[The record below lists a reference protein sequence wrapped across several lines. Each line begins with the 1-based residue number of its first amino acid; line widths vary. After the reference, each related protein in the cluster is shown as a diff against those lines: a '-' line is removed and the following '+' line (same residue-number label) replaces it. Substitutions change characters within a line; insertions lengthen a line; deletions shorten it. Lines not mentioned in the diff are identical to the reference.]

1 MIPRVLRLAV
11 LLSGTGRTLAHLA
24 AEIRAGRLDARIAG
38 VLSTRAD
45 AYGLV
50 RACRL
55 GLRRRTV
62 SPRDFPA
69 RRAFW
74 EAVST
79 ALDRWRPDLV
89 VMAGWTSYW
98 RIPRRWAGR
107 VVNIHPSLLPA
118 FGGKGCYGD
127 RVHAQVL
134 ASRARITGCTVH
146 AVDNRYDHGRVLAQA
161 RVPVRRG
168 DTVRALAARV
178 FVAERRLYP
187 AVLRRIASGGIGL
200 PIKPIRPQRKVPRRP
215 RATSP
220 SA

>member
-1 MIPRVLRLAV
+1 MIPRVVRLAV
-11 LLSGTGRTLAHLA
+11 LISGTGRTLAHLA
-24 AEIRAGRLDARIAG
+24 SEIRAGRLDARIAG
-38 VLSTRAD
+38 VLSTRAG

-50 RACRL
+50 RARRL
-55 GLRRRTV
+55 GLKSRTV
-62 SPRDFPA
+62 SKSDFPT

-74 EAVST
+74 EAVSA
-79 ALDRWRPDLV
+79 ALDRWRPGLV
-89 VMAGWTSYW
+89 VMAGCTSYW

-107 VVNIHPSLLPA
+107 VVNIHPALLPA

-134 ASRARITGCTVH
+134 ASRARTTGCTVH
-146 AVDNRYDHGRVLAQA
+146 AVDNRYDHGPILAQA

-168 DTVRALAARV
+168 DTVRTLAARV

-187 AVLRRIASGGIGL
+187 AVLRRIASGGIRL
-200 PIKPIRPQRKVPRRP
+200 PIRPTRQAPRRP

-220 SA
+220 SP